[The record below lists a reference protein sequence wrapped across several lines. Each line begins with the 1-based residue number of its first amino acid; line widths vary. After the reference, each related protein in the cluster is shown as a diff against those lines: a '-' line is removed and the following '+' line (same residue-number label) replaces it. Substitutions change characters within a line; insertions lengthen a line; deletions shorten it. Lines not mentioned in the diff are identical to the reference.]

1 MVRKLSGGLSVV
13 AGMALIALAG
23 VEAPAA
29 EVTWDGSV
37 RIRYEADDR
46 SFAADTD
53 VEHTVFQRTR
63 ISGTAKNDKGA
74 EIMIQLQ
81 DSRIWGD
88 EGSTLND
95 TENVDIHQ
103 AVARLQDPN
112 IEGLEWILGRH
123 ELYYGAGRVFAVN
136 DWSNVG
142 RSFDAARA
150 RMSFDDEQWL
160 DLGFGK
166 VSEEAATNVDENVA
180 FGVWHIQMADPN
192 VTFEPLL
199 VYKENDAS
207 DSFVTSLGGHGAY
220 ESGRLRLTTDLVYQT
235 GNVAGNEDLSAYLAG
250 GMVGVDA
257 SSAMDGSAGL
267 AGGYSI
273 YTGDDPSDGD
283 DMAYD
288 NLYYDDHKY
297 HGLMDVANS
306 IVDVS
311 GLGLRDVF
319 LKAWV
324 ETPQGVSLKGAIHR
338 FTSDIDV
345 TLPAGGGDR
354 NGIGNEFNLVVSKD
368 LESGMAAQVGGGVF
382 SPGDLTEF
390 LLGDETAFWAY
401 VQGTASF

>member
-1 MVRKLSGGLSVV
+1 MVHKFSGGISAV
-13 AGMALIALAG
+13 AGIALLALTG
-23 VEAPAA
+23 AEALAA
-29 EVTWDGSV
+29 DVQWDGSV

-46 SFAADTD
+46 SFASNTD

-63 ISGTAKNDKGA
+63 ISATAKNDKGA

-136 DWSNVG
+136 DWDNVG

-150 RMSFDDEQWL
+150 RMTFDDDQWL

-166 VSEEAATNVDENVA
+166 VSEEAATLVDENIA
-180 FGVWHIQMADPN
+180 FGVWHIQVADPN
-192 VTFEPLL
+192 LTLEPLIL
-199 VYKENDAS
+199 YKENDAS
-207 DSFVTSLGGHGAY
+207 DSFMTSLGNYGAF
-220 ESGRLRLTTDLVYQT
+220 ESGRIRVSSDLVYQT
-235 GNVAGNEDLSAYLAG
+235 GKIAGGDAKAYLASA
-250 GMVGVDA
+250 MLGVDA
-257 SSAMDGSAGL
+257 SREMDGSAGI

-273 YTGDDPSDGD
+273 YTGDDPSEGD
-283 DMAYD
+283 DAPYD
-288 NLYYDDHKY
+288 NLYFDSHKY
-297 HGLMDVANS
+297 HGLMDIANN
-306 IVDVS
+306 IVDAS

-324 ETPQGVSLKGAIHR
+324 ETPQGVTLKGAAHK
-338 FTSDIDV
+338 FSSDVDV

-354 NGIGNEFNLVVSKD
+354 NGVGNEFDVVISKE
-368 LESGMAAQVGGGVF
+368 LESGMSAQVGGGVF

-390 LLGDETAFWAY
+390 LLGDESAFWAY
-401 VQGTASF
+401 VQGTAAF

>member
-1 MVRKLSGGLSVV
+1 MVRMFSGGVSAV
-13 AGMALIALAG
+13 AGMALIAITGAQTL
-23 VEAPAA
+23 AA
-29 EVTWDGSV
+29 EVQWDGDV

-46 SFAADTD
+46 SFAPD
-53 VEHTVFQRTR
+53 VSAEHTVFQRTR
-63 ISGTAKNDKGA
+63 LSATAKNDKGA
-74 EIMIQLQ
+74 EVMIQLQ

-166 VSEEAATNVDENVA
+166 VSEEATTSVDENIA
-180 FGVWHIQMADPN
+180 FGVWHIQVADPN
-192 VTFEPLL
+192 LSLEPLIL
-199 VYKENDAS
+199 YKENDAF
-207 DSFVTSLGGHGAY
+207 DSFMTSLGNHGAF
-220 ESGRLRLTTDLVYQT
+220 ESGRIRVTSDLVYQT
-235 GNVAGNEDLSAYLAG
+235 GQVAGSDAKAYLANA
-250 GMVGVDA
+250 MLAVDA
-257 SSAMDGSAGL
+257 SGALDGSSGI

-273 YTGDDPSDGD
+273 YSGDDPAEGD
-283 DMAYD
+283 DAAYD
-288 NLYYDDHKY
+288 NLYFDDHKY
-297 HGLMDVANS
+297 HGLMDIAHN
-306 IVDVS
+306 IVDAG

-324 ETPQGVSLKGAIHR
+324 ETPQGVMLKGAVHR

-354 NGIGNEFNLVVSKD
+354 NGIGNEFDLVISKD
-368 LESGMAAQVGGGVF
+368 LESGMSAQVGGGVF
-382 SPGDLTEF
+382 SPGDLTEN
-390 LLGDETAFWAY
+390 LLGDESAFWAY
-401 VQGTASF
+401 AQGTVGF

>member
-1 MVRKLSGGLSVV
+1 MVRMFSGSVSAV
-13 AGMALIALAG
+13 AGMALIAVTGAETL
-23 VEAPAA
+23 AA
-29 EVTWDGSV
+29 EVQWDGDV
-37 RIRYEADDR
+37 RVRYEADDR
-46 SFAADTD
+46 SFAPD
-53 VEHTVFQRTR
+53 VSAEHTVFQRTR
-63 ISGTAKNDKGA
+63 LSATAKNDKGA
-74 EIMIQLQ
+74 EVMIQLQ

-150 RMSFDDEQWL
+150 RMSFDDDQWL

-166 VSEEAATNVDENVA
+166 VSEEAATSVDENIA
-180 FGVWHIQMADPN
+180 FGVWHIQLADPN
-192 VTFEPLL
+192 LSLEPLL
-199 VYKENDAS
+199 LYKENDAF
-207 DSFVTSLGGHGAY
+207 DSFMTSLGNHGAF
-220 ESGRLRLTTDLVYQT
+220 EAGRVRVTSDLVYQT
-235 GNVAGNEDLSAYLAG
+235 GTIAGNDAKAYLANA
-250 GMVGVDA
+250 MLAVDA
-257 SSAMDGSAGL
+257 SGAMDGSSGI

-273 YTGDDPSDGD
+273 YSGDDPAEGD
-283 DMAYD
+283 DAAYD
-288 NLYYDDHKY
+288 NLYFDDHKY
-297 HGLMDVANS
+297 HGLMDIAHNL
-306 IVDVS
+306 VDAA

-324 ETPQGVSLKGAIHR
+324 ETPQGVMLKGAIHR

-354 NGIGNEFNLVVSKD
+354 NGIGNEFDLVISKD
-368 LESGMAAQVGGGVF
+368 LESGMSAQVGGGVF
-382 SPGDLTEF
+382 SPGDLTEN
-390 LLGDETAFWAY
+390 LVGDESAFWAY
-401 VQGTASF
+401 AQGTVGF